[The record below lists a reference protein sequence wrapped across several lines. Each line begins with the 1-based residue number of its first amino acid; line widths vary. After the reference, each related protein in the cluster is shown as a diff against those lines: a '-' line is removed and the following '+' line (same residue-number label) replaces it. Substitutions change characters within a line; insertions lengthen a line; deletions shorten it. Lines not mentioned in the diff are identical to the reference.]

1 MSKAWKW
8 LLVFGFVFSEISF
21 PLGVLADELDL
32 SDGSNQEIN
41 EEDNDTYNLVPTSD
55 VQTDEAVVTINGEEA
70 LEYTVSGD
78 NTEVVI
84 GLEYQDLS
92 ETVTLD
98 FSKKLYGI
106 YEYTFD
112 SVDVVVTINYN
123 GNNALLLKNYET
135 GLDLTKKLSCDTT
148 KCIIRFWS

>member
-1 MSKAWKW
+1 MKKTVDIMSKAWKW

-41 EEDNDTYNLVPTSD
+41 EKDNDTYNLVPTSD
-55 VQTDEAVVTINGEEA
+55 VQTDEAVVTINGEET

-98 FSKKLYGI
+98 F
-106 YEYTFD
+106 
-112 SVDVVVTINYN
+112 
-123 GNNALLLKNYET
+123 
-135 GLDLTKKLSCDTT
+135 
-148 KCIIRFWS
+148 R